1 MKNIL
6 AAEVRLWGALVGT
19 LYYDQEQAYTS
30 FRYDQKFL
38 RQGIAL
44 SPILMPIKNIDAR
57 TTYVFVP
64 RDPLDF
70 NTFRGLPPFIADTLP
85 DRFGNTVID
94 AWLSKQ
100 GRTPQSFTS
109 IERLCYIGKRGMG
122 ALEFRPAIRTGLEKI
137 VDVDIAALITFSEA
151 ILSERKKL
159 KTNIIKKDAIQDI
172 LRVGTSAGGARPKA
186 VIAYNEQTKDI
197 LSGQIAAIPDGF
209 EHYLLKLDGV
219 TDKETGAPTSFGRIE
234 YAYYKMATDCGINM
248 TECRL
253 LEENNRAHFMTR
265 RFDRPGGG
273 EKLHVQTLCALA
285 DMNYS
290 YNTKWSYEQLFS
302 IIRTLGLPHPAIEAQ
317 YRRMVFNVV
326 AKNCDDHT
334 KNVSFIMN
342 RDGQWSLSPAYDISY
357 AYDPQ
362 GAWYYQHQMSINGK
376 FTNFHVD
383 DLEKLGKM
391 QGVKRYK
398 QIIAQIC
405 AIVSKWPVYATA
417 AGIEKKIYAPIGKQ
431 HVLFTQ
437 NECYPV

>member
-1 MKNIL
+1 MKNVL

-19 LYYDQEQAYTS
+19 LYYDPEQVYTS

-38 RQGIAL
+38 NQGIAL
-44 SPILMPIKNIDAR
+44 SPILMPIKSTNSS
-57 TTYVFVP
+57 TTYVFMP
-64 RDPLDF
+64 RDPIDF
-70 NTFRGLPPFIADTLP
+70 TTFRGLPPFIADTLP

-122 ALEFRPAIRTGLEKI
+122 ALEFHPAIRTGLEKI
-137 VDVDIAALITFSEA
+137 VDVDIKELIRLSEA
-151 ILSERKKL
+151 IFSERKKL
-159 KTNIIKKDAIQDI
+159 NTNIVKKDAIHDI

-197 LSGQIAAIPDGF
+197 ISGQIAAIPDGF
-209 EHYLLKLDGV
+209 AHYLLKLDGV

-234 YAYYKMATDCGINM
+234 YAYYKMATACGINM

-253 LEENNRAHFMTR
+253 LEEGHRAHFMTR

-273 EKLHVQTLCALA
+273 EKLHIQTLCALA

-302 IIRTLGLPHPAIEAQ
+302 IIRTLGLPHPAIEEQ

-334 KNVSFIMN
+334 KNVSFVMN

-357 AYDPQ
+357 AHDPQ
-362 GAWYYQHQMSINGK
+362 GRWCFQHQMSINGK
-376 FTNFHVD
+376 FADFNFD
-383 DLEKLGKM
+383 DLEKVGKM
-391 QGVKRYK
+391 QGIKKYK
-398 QIIAQIC
+398 SIIAQIC
-405 AIVSKWPVYATA
+405 DTVNKWPDYAKT
-417 AGIEKKIYAPIGKQ
+417 AGIEKKIYASIGKQ
-431 HVLFTQ
+431 HELFTKK
-437 NECYPV
+437 NTG